1 MTHDPNSQTSSLAV
15 SGPHAGLLE
24 WLKAHGYDHDSAV
37 NLLDFDI
44 AYFQWF
50 RHVQRGELRDLL
62 LRALEMPLE
71 HASFQALTSILRV
84 TCGVGRAGPEEA
96 TIGAVAEEMCVD
108 PSRASRIVADLVT
121 RGLVERA
128 PAQDDARK
136 AILRLTGTGMEQV
149 SRLRDVKWTMMAE
162 LFHDWSPQEIA
173 MFSTLFRRYAG
184 AVTQY
189 ITTEREK
196 ARSE

>member
-1 MTHDPNSQTSSLAV
+1 MTSDSSQQTPRYPV

-24 WLKAHGYDHDSAV
+24 WLKAHGYDHASAES
-37 NLLDFDI
+37 LLDFDI

-50 RHVQRGELRDLL
+50 RHVQRGEMRDLMM
-62 LRALEMPLE
+62 RALETPLE

-84 TCGVGRAGPEEA
+84 SHGVGRAGPEEA

-136 AILRLTGTGMEQV
+136 AILRLTGLGMAQV
-149 SRLRDVKWTMMAE
+149 DKLRDVKWTMMSE
-162 LFHDWSPQEIA
+162 LFRDWSADEIST
-173 MFSTLFRRYAG
+173 FSTLFRRYAG

-189 ITTEREK
+189 ITSEREK
-196 ARSE
+196 SRAE